1 MGFLTDLFQKKP
13 RLAYERPAG
22 WSEESAGGGT
32 LLLAPDLE
40 QDWQANIF
48 IETRKDEL
56 SRDLQTAMRDHVASL
71 RQTKKITK
79 VLRTEVVAL
88 ESGPMAAVIQYVHDS
103 DGMALQEREVMVP
116 MGDGAVVFVLTST
129 LEALASEYDRVFDRF
144 LASLRFS

>member
-1 MGFLTDLFQKKP
+1 MGFLSDFFRKKP

-22 WSEESAGGGT
+22 WSEESAEGGT

-48 IETRKDEL
+48 VETRKDEL
-56 SRDLQTAMRDHVASL
+56 SRDLQTAMRDHLASL
-71 RQTKKITK
+71 HQAKKITK
-79 VLRTEVVAL
+79 VLRTEVVTL

-116 MGDGAVVFVLTST
+116 MGDGAVAFVLTST
-129 LEALASEYDRVFDRF
+129 VDSLASKYDRLFDRF

>member
-1 MGFLTDLFQKKP
+1 MGFLTDLFRKKP
-13 RLAYERPAG
+13 RLVYERPAG
-22 WSEESAGGGT
+22 WSEESAEGGT

-48 IETRKDEL
+48 VETRKDDL
-56 SRDLQTAMRDHVASL
+56 SRDLQSAMRDHLASL

-79 VLRTEVVAL
+79 VLRTDVVAL
-88 ESGPMAAVIQYVHDS
+88 ELGLVAAVIQYIHES
-103 DGMALQEREVMVP
+103 DGMALQEREVMIP

-129 LEALASEYDRVFDRF
+129 VEALASKYDRVFDRF